1 MYWFIW
7 KKWREQVYH
16 KDDIYKENRATV
28 FESYTVDSKSV
39 SITTG
44 E

>member
-1 MYWFIW
+1 M
-7 KKWREQVYH
+7 YH

-39 SITTG
+39 SITRS
-44 E
+44 EEEIFKSAFNP